1 METRARGRT
10 LSVDERP
17 TVVAKKPLGEK
28 KLATIAEEP
37 ASAGVPARTMATAGV
52 KSAGAATKPATSTGV
67 STGEVR
73 RMLADA
79 KADNEMT
86 IGIVKRLEE
95 QIQMLRLQI
104 EASNEQLKE
113 ARKEAK
119 EAREEA
125 RMREAEYREETR
137 QREAEHREELRKEK
151 ELFNALLAQT
161 LGGTGAAR
169 PESQQE
175 LQREQEMIRRLESQ
189 QRQEQRQQLEEQQRQ
204 RWRKQQPQ
212 QQQQQRPPVQEWPT
226 VQQSGRVQR
235 RGAVKSTPPAVL
247 NEPGEWVEVVSGNR
261 RNNKRN
267 GANRPRQP
275 AQQQPVHRQYQQ
287 WAHQRAGQQ
296 QQRLEIH
303 QQEKRRPRRKRPD
316 EIIVVPAPGVSYKDM
331 YVKLRSSPR
340 IADFQRQIGV
350 GRRTPKD
357 HLLLP
362 LSRDV
367 DSAALRDII
376 EEVIGD
382 SGSVTVKTEMAE
394 VVMTGIDNMIDE
406 EAIKK
411 ALRTSLGK
419 QSLVANVNLW
429 ERRDMTKRARV
440 RLPRAE
446 AELVKDRR
454 LELGYT
460 YCVVHEAPKVSGHLT
475 RCFRC
480 LERGHIA
487 ATCTGE
493 DRSKR
498 CLRCG
503 DHTHKASVCTNV
515 IKCMLCGG
523 AHRIGAAA
531 CGGQP
536 SD

>member
-411 ALRTSLGK
+411 ALRTSL
-419 QSLVANVNLW
+419 
-429 ERRDMTKRARV
+429 
-440 RLPRAE
+440 
-446 AELVKDRR
+446 
-454 LELGYT
+454 
-460 YCVVHEAPKVSGHLT
+460 
-475 RCFRC
+475 
-480 LERGHIA
+480 
-487 ATCTGE
+487 
-493 DRSKR
+493 
-498 CLRCG
+498 
-503 DHTHKASVCTNV
+503 
-515 IKCMLCGG
+515 
-523 AHRIGAAA
+523 A
-531 CGGQP
+531 CGGQL